1 MEYGEVLKHLSPCGL
16 DCVRCADYEH
26 GEIKQLS
33 TRLVQLLGTYGGVAK
48 IKAETKPLFNNFSQF
63 EEILISFSHVSCSGC
78 RGENVQCF
86 IECAAKTCHKEK
98 GVDFCFQCNEF
109 PCDKQ
114 FTDRFR
120 LRERWIQRNNR
131 MKEIG
136 VVEYYYEQVKL
147 PRY

>member
-33 TRLVQLLGTYGGVAK
+33 TRLVQLLGNYGGVAK

-78 RGENVQCF
+78 RGENVQ
-86 IECAAKTCHKEK
+86 
-98 GVDFCFQCNEF
+98 
-109 PCDKQ
+109 
-114 FTDRFR
+114 
-120 LRERWIQRNNR
+120 
-131 MKEIG
+131 
-136 VVEYYYEQVKL
+136 
-147 PRY
+147 